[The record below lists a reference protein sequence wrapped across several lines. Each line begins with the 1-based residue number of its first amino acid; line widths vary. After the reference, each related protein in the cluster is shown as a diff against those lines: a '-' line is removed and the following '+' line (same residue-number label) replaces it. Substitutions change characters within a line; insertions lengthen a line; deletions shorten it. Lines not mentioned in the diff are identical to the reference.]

1 MSGRKAKSFCA
12 RLWQLL
18 RHLAHILQCPS
29 GALVIRGGS
38 DSGEE
43 GGRGERY
50 GGWYEWLALDCHSK
64 RGYSQLKL
72 ALVIGLGK
80 KNFVARYW
88 LSSETETWHGVKLGV
103 PKFIKGKPSFRAGKI
118 VLNVPTDW
126 TYSPSLTSE
135 EVVRSGHFVDPV
147 VFDGQDVVFD
157 TDGSGGPFSSDLR
170 LSKCAMLL
178 LLSMFPKRGN
188 ASQPNFEIRMVI

>member
-1 MSGRKAKSFCA
+1 MAAVATSS
-12 RLWQLL
+12 
-18 RHLAHILQCPS
+18 AHIAVS
-29 GALVIRGGS
+29 IRGTGYPRWLRFW
-38 DSGEE
+38 G
-43 GGRGERY
+43 GGREGR
-50 GGWYEWLALDCHSK
+50 ALWGMVRMAST
-64 RGYSQLKL
+64 RLPQQE
-72 ALVIGLGK
+72 GLQPAETSFSDWPGK
-80 KNFVARYW
+80 KYFVARYW

-188 ASQPNFEIRMVI
+188 ASQPNFEIRMGI